1 MTDVKRLCDTLQ
13 IKRKKENSSSI
24 KNEYTQLKV
33 KEDKTRK
40 SPENSLNLPTKL
52 GLNYSAG
59 INHQLFQR
67 RPK

>member
-1 MTDVKRLCDTLQ
+1 MLKDCDTLQ

-33 KEDKTRK
+33 KKEDKTRK
-40 SPENSLNLPTKL
+40 SPENSSKLPTKL
-52 GLNYSAG
+52 GLSYSAG